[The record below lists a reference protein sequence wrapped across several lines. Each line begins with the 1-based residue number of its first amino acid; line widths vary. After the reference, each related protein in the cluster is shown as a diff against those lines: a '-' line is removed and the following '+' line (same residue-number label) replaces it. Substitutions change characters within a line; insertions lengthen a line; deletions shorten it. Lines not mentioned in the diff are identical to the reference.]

1 MGSQRAGHDLVG
13 KKPWSCFPGQGP
25 LPTTQTTLALC
36 RKKRVASRTQKC
48 TLLLGSSPERE
59 PSILWTL
66 SCCNARTGTLQGEL
80 GEGAGRQ
87 CYPHALKLCH
97 KEVLQQKK
105 GVNRKYYVERLPG
118 TESEVM
124 SARIEPKCYQI

>member
-1 MGSQRAGHDLVG
+1 MYPEVH
-13 KKPWSCFPGQGP
+13 
-25 LPTTQTTLALC
+25 TLA
-36 RKKRVASRTQKC
+36 RKLTRARAKHPLDPV
-48 TLLLGSSPERE
+48 LLQCQDR
-59 PSILWTL
+59 
-66 SCCNARTGTLQGEL
+66 TLQGEL